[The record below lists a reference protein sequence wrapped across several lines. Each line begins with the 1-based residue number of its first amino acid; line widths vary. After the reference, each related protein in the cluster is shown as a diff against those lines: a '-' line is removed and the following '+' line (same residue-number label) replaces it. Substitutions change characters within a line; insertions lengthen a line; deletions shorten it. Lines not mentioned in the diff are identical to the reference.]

1 MSPTDLQERF
11 GPQEGLRQ
19 RSDHNIEDDQPDW
32 KYAPWMHIDLVLVAA
47 AAGLVAIGI
56 GAIYSTTRG
65 RDPQSF
71 NSYFLDRQSLFV
83 VAGGLLLV
91 FAAWF
96 PYEELTK
103 FAVAIYGVGIL
114 ALILVL
120 GPFGEEVNGA
130 RSWFRIG
137 DFQLQPSE
145 FQKLGLILALAV
157 FLSRYEDKMSWPR
170 VLFSIGIVAWPG
182 LLVILQPD
190 IGTGLVFVFIGFVV
204 LLLGGI
210 RWRQMIGIA
219 LVAVTLVTLMINSNM
234 LEEYQT
240 NRLRTFVDPSSGIT
254 EAAFQQRQAQIAI
267 SNGGVSGRGYGEG
280 SQTLSGLV
288 PQQHTDFIFTVV
300 GEEFGFVGSAVTLGL
315 YAILL
320 MRILQ
325 AAQLAKDR
333 FGALIC
339 AGVFGMIVFQMFEAV
354 GMTLGIT
361 PITGI
366 PLPLVSYGGSSAIA
380 TLIGLGLVLNV
391 RMRRFV

>member
-1 MSPTDLQERF
+1 MAVISLEERRSRELDTRNSP
-11 GPQEGLRQ
+11 
-19 RSDHNIEDDQPDW
+19 
-32 KYAPWMHIDLVLVAA
+32 YAPWMHIDVLLILA
-47 AAGLVAIGI
+47 AAGLAAIGV

-65 RDPQSF
+65 RDPESF
-71 NSYFLDRQSLFV
+71 DTFFLERQSLFA
-83 VAGGLLLV
+83 VAGALLMV
-91 FAAWF
+91 FAAWV
-96 PYEELTK
+96 PYRELAK

-114 ALILVL
+114 ALIVVL
-120 GPFGEEVNGA
+120 GPLGEEVNGA
-130 RSWFRIG
+130 RSWFRFG

-145 FQKLGLILALAV
+145 FQKLAV
-157 FLSRYEDKMSWPR
+157 IVAVAAFLSRYEDHMTAPR
-170 VLFSIGIVAWPG
+170 VFFAVGIVAWPG
-182 LLVILQPD
+182 LLVLLQPD
-190 IGTGLVFVFIGFVV
+190 VGTALIYVFIGFV
-204 LLLGGI
+204 LLLIGGI
-210 RWRQMIGIA
+210 RFRQVIGIA
-219 LVAVTLVTLMINSNM
+219 LIATTLVVLMVNSNM

-240 NRLRTFVDPSSGIT
+240 NRLRTFVDPTSGIT
-254 EAAFQQRQAQIAI
+254 DAAFQQRQAQIAI
-267 SNGGVSGRGYGEG
+267 GNGGVNGTGYGEG

-288 PQQHTDFIFTVV
+288 PQQHTDFIFTVI

-320 MRILQ
+320 LRILQ
-325 AAQLAKDR
+325 AARLARDR

-339 AGVFGMIVFQMFEAV
+339 SGVFAMILFQMFEAV

>member
-1 MSPTDLQERF
+1 MAVISMEDRRSREREMNPHASP
-11 GPQEGLRQ
+11 
-19 RSDHNIEDDQPDW
+19 
-32 KYAPWMHIDLVLVAA
+32 YAPWMHIDVLLVLA
-47 AAGLVAIGI
+47 AAGLAVIGI
-56 GAIYSTTRG
+56 AAIYSTTRG
-65 RDPQSF
+65 RDPESF
-71 NSYFLDRQSLFV
+71 DAFFLERQSLFA
-83 VAGGLLLV
+83 VAGGLFMV

-96 PYEELTK
+96 PYQELAK

-114 ALILVL
+114 ALIIVL
-120 GPFGEEVNGA
+120 SPFGEEVNGA
-130 RSWFRIG
+130 RSWFRFG

-145 FQKLGLILALAV
+145 FHKLAV
-157 FLSRYEDKMSWPR
+157 IVAVAAFLSRYEDHMTVPR
-170 VLFSIGIVAWPG
+170 VFLAVGIVAWPG
-182 LLVILQPD
+182 LLVLLQPD
-190 IGTGLVFVFIGFVV
+190 VGTALIYVFIGFV
-204 LLLGGI
+204 LLLIGGI
-210 RWRQMIGIA
+210 RFRQVIGIA
-219 LVAVTLVTLMINSNM
+219 LIATTVVTLMINSNM
-234 LEEYQT
+234 LEEYQA
-240 NRLRTFVDPSSGIT
+240 NRLRTFVDPTSDIT

-267 SNGGVSGRGYGEG
+267 GNGGVGGKGYGEG

-300 GEEFGFVGSAVTLGL
+300 GEEFGFVGSATTLGL

-320 MRILQ
+320 LRILQ
-325 AAQLAKDR
+325 AARLARDR

-339 AGVFGMIVFQMFEAV
+339 SGVFAMILFQMFEAV

>member
-1 MSPTDLQERF
+1 MAVISLEERRSRELDSRNSP
-11 GPQEGLRQ
+11 
-19 RSDHNIEDDQPDW
+19 
-32 KYAPWMHIDLVLVAA
+32 YAPWMHIDVLLILA
-47 AAGLVAIGI
+47 AAGLAAIGV

-65 RDPQSF
+65 RDPESF
-71 NSYFLDRQSLFV
+71 DTFFLERQSLFA
-83 VAGGLLLV
+83 VAGALLMV
-91 FAAWF
+91 FAAWV
-96 PYEELTK
+96 PYRELAK

-114 ALILVL
+114 ALIVVL
-120 GPFGEEVNGA
+120 GPLGEEVNGA
-130 RSWFRIG
+130 RSWFRFG

-145 FQKLGLILALAV
+145 FHKLAV
-157 FLSRYEDKMSWPR
+157 IVAVAAFLSRYEDHMTAPR
-170 VLFSIGIVAWPG
+170 VFFAVGIVAWPG
-182 LLVILQPD
+182 LLVLLQPD
-190 IGTGLVFVFIGFVV
+190 VGTALIYVFIGFV
-204 LLLGGI
+204 LLLIGGI
-210 RWRQMIGIA
+210 RFRQVIGIA
-219 LVAVTLVTLMINSNM
+219 LIATTLVVLMVNSNM

-240 NRLRTFVDPSSGIT
+240 NRLRTFVDPTSGIT
-254 EAAFQQRQAQIAI
+254 DAAFQQRQAQIAI
-267 SNGGVSGRGYGEG
+267 GNGGVNGTGYGEG

-288 PQQHTDFIFTVV
+288 PQQHTDFIFTVI

-320 MRILQ
+320 LRILQ
-325 AAQLAKDR
+325 AARLARDR

-339 AGVFGMIVFQMFEAV
+339 SGVFAMILFQMFEAV

>member
-1 MSPTDLQERF
+1 MSFTSVQDRF
-11 GPQEGLRQ
+11 QQGTQSDGELNFPS
-19 RSDHNIEDDQPDW
+19 RS
-32 KYAPWMHIDLVLVAA
+32 YALWMHVDFVLLFV
-47 AAGLVAIGI
+47 AAGLTAIGVA
-56 GAIYSTTRG
+56 AIYSTTRG

-71 NSYFLDRQSLFV
+71 DSYFLERQTLFA
-83 VAGGLLLV
+83 VAGGLLLMFV
-91 FAAWF
+91 AWVS
-96 PYEELTK
+96 YEELSK
-103 FAVAIYGVGIL
+103 FAVAIYGIGIL

-130 RSWFRIG
+130 RSWFRLG

-145 FQKLGLILALAV
+145 FQKLGVIIAV
-157 FLSRYEDKMSWPR
+157 AAFLSRYEDHMTWPR
-170 VLFSIGIVAWPG
+170 VLFSVGIVAWPG

-190 IGTGLVFVFIGFVV
+190 IGTALVYVFIGFV
-204 LLLGGI
+204 LLLIGGI
-210 RWRQMIGIA
+210 RYRQAIGIA
-219 LVAVTLVTLMINSNM
+219 LASVTIVVLMINSNM
-234 LEEYQT
+234 LQEYQT
-240 NRLRTFVDPSSGIT
+240 NRLRTFVDPASDIT

-267 SNGGVSGRGYGEG
+267 GNGGVGGKGYGEG

-288 PQQHTDFIFTVV
+288 PQQHTDFIFTVI
-300 GEEFGFVGSAVTLGL
+300 GEEFGFVGSATTLGL

-320 MRILQ
+320 MRIFQ

-333 FGALIC
+333 FGSLIC
-339 AGVFGMIVFQMFEAV
+339 SGVFAMILFQMFEAV

-391 RMRRFV
+391 RMRRFT

>member
-1 MSPTDLQERF
+1 MAVISLEER
-11 GPQEGLRQ
+11 
-19 RSDHNIEDDQPDW
+19 RSRELDSRNSQ
-32 KYAPWMHIDLVLVAA
+32 YAPWMHIDVLLILA
-47 AAGLVAIGI
+47 AAGLAAIGV

-65 RDPQSF
+65 RDPESF
-71 NSYFLDRQSLFV
+71 DTFFLERQSLFA
-83 VAGGLLLV
+83 VAGALLMV
-91 FAAWF
+91 FAAWV
-96 PYEELTK
+96 PYRELAK

-114 ALILVL
+114 ALIVVL
-120 GPFGEEVNGA
+120 GPLGEEVNGA
-130 RSWFRIG
+130 RSWFRFG

-145 FQKLGLILALAV
+145 FQKLAV
-157 FLSRYEDKMSWPR
+157 IVAVAAFLSRYEDHMTAPR
-170 VLFSIGIVAWPG
+170 VFFAVGIVAWPG
-182 LLVILQPD
+182 LLVLLQPD
-190 IGTGLVFVFIGFVV
+190 VGTALIYVFIGFV
-204 LLLGGI
+204 LLLIGGI
-210 RWRQMIGIA
+210 RFRQVIGIA
-219 LVAVTLVTLMINSNM
+219 LIATTLVVLMVNSNM

-240 NRLRTFVDPSSGIT
+240 NRLRTFVDPTSGIT

-267 SNGGVSGRGYGEG
+267 GNGGVNGAGYGEG

-288 PQQHTDFIFTVV
+288 PQQHTDFIFTVI

-320 MRILQ
+320 LRILQ
-325 AAQLAKDR
+325 AARLARDR

-339 AGVFGMIVFQMFEAV
+339 SGVFAMILFQMFEAV